1 MIKKFFIFVVLV
13 GLVSGFGMGM
23 NEYEVDIAHS
33 SISFKISHMV
43 VSKVRGHFNDFSV
56 TIKEDPNDI
65 TKSSVAVVIKTASID
80 TGNEKRDNHLRSADF
95 FDAEKYP
102 EITFQSKRI
111 EKKGDGYIAVGTLTM
126 RRVSKQITIHFE
138 ITGKMKD
145 PWGNTRAGIEAST
158 KLDRK
163 EYGVNWNK
171 TLDKGG
177 LMVGNEVKIEIFL
190 EMVSKKR

>member
-1 MIKKFFIFVVLV
+1 MIKKYLVFVVIVSL
-13 GLVSGFGMGM
+13 LSGFGLGM
-23 NEYEVDIAHS
+23 NEYESDIPHS

-56 TIKEDPNDI
+56 NIKEDPNDI

-80 TGNEKRDNHLRSADF
+80 TRNEKRDNHLRSADF

-111 EKKGDGYIAVGTLTM
+111 EKKGDAYVAVGTLNM
-126 RRVSKQITIHFE
+126 HGVSKEITIPFE
-138 ITGKMKD
+138 ITGKLKD

-163 EYGVNWNK
+163 DYGLNWNK

-177 LMVGNEVKIEIFL
+177 LMVGNGVKIEILL
-190 EMVSKKR
+190 EMVSKKK

>member
-1 MIKKFFIFVVLV
+1 MIKKIFVFLVMV
-13 GLVSGFGMGM
+13 GLVYGYGLGM

-43 VSKVRGHFNDFSV
+43 VSKVRGNFKDFSV

-80 TGNEKRDNHLRSADF
+80 TDNEKRDNHLRSADF

-102 EITFQSKRI
+102 EITFRSSRI
-111 EKKGDGYIAVGTLTM
+111 EKKGDAYIAVGTLDM
-126 RRVSKQITIHFE
+126 HGVSKEITIPFE
-138 ITGKMKD
+138 ITGKMQD

-158 KLDRK
+158 QLDRK
-163 EYGVNWNK
+163 DYGLNWNK

-177 LMVGNEVKIEIFL
+177 LLVGNEVKIEIFL
-190 EMVSKKR
+190 EMVGKKK

>member
-1 MIKKFFIFVVLV
+1 MVKKFFVFVVMV
-13 GLVSGFGMGM
+13 GLVYGFGMGM
-23 NEYEVDIAHS
+23 NEYEADIAHS
-33 SISFKISHMV
+33 SLSFKISHMV

-80 TGNEKRDNHLRSADF
+80 TDNEKRDNHLRSADF

-102 EITFQSKRI
+102 EITFQSSRI
-111 EKKGDGYIAVGTLTM
+111 EKKGDAYAAVGTLNM
-126 RRVSKQITIHFE
+126 HGVSKEITIPFE

-158 KLDRK
+158 QLDRK
-163 EYGVNWNK
+163 DYGLNWNK

-177 LMVGNEVKIEIFL
+177 LMVGNEVKIEILL
-190 EMVSKKR
+190 EMVSKKQ

>member
-1 MIKKFFIFVVLV
+1 MIKRLWLFAVLI
-13 GLVSGFGMGM
+13 GLVYGFGMGM
-23 NEYEVDIAHS
+23 NEYELDIAHS
-33 SISFKISHMV
+33 SLSFKISHMV

-111 EKKGDGYIAVGTLTM
+111 EKKDDAYAAIGTLNM
-126 RRVSKQITIHFE
+126 HGVSKEITISRRISIFTSLPT
-138 ITGKMKD
+138 IR
-145 PWGNTRAGIEAST
+145 PPLS
-158 KLDRK
+158 
-163 EYGVNWNK
+163 
-171 TLDKGG
+171 
-177 LMVGNEVKIEIFL
+177 MVLFQL
-190 EMVSKKR
+190 RP

>member
-1 MIKKFFIFVVLV
+1 MIKKILVFVVLV
-13 GLVSGFGMGM
+13 GLVYGFGMGM
-23 NEYEVDIAHS
+23 NEYEVDVAHS

-65 TKSSVAVVIKTASID
+65 TKSSVAVVIKAASID

-95 FDAEKYP
+95 FDAEKHP
-102 EITFQSKRI
+102 GITFQSKRI
-111 EKKGDGYIAVGTLTM
+111 EKKGDGYVAVGILTM
-126 RRVSKQITIHFE
+126 RGVSKEITIPFE
-138 ITGKMKD
+138 ITGKLKD
-145 PWGNTRAGIEAST
+145 PWGNTRAGIEASA

-163 EYGVNWNK
+163 DYGVNWNK

-177 LMVGNEVKIEIFL
+177 LMVGNEVKIEILL
-190 EMVSKKR
+190 EMVSKKK

>member
-1 MIKKFFIFVVLV
+1 MIKKFLVFVLLV
-13 GLVSGFGMGM
+13 GLVSGFGLGM

-56 TIKEDPNDI
+56 NIKEDPNDI
-65 TKSSVAVVIKTASID
+65 TKSSVAVAIKTASID
-80 TGNEKRDNHLRSADF
+80 TRNEKRDNHLRSADF

-111 EKKGDGYIAVGTLTM
+111 EKKGDAYAAVGTLDM
-126 RRVSKQITIHFE
+126 HGVSKEITISFE
-138 ITGKMKD
+138 ITGKLKD
-145 PWGNTRAGIEAST
+145 PWGNTRAGIEASA

-163 EYGVNWNK
+163 DYGLNWNK

-177 LMVGNEVKIEIFL
+177 LMVGNEVKIEILL
-190 EMVSKKR
+190 EMVSKKK

>member
-1 MIKKFFIFVVLV
+1 MVKKFFVFVVMV
-13 GLVSGFGMGM
+13 GLVYGFGMGM
-23 NEYEVDIAHS
+23 NEYEADIAHS
-33 SISFKISHMV
+33 SLSFKISHMV

-80 TGNEKRDNHLRSADF
+80 TDNEKRDNHLRSADF

-102 EITFQSKRI
+102 EITFQSSRI
-111 EKKGDGYIAVGTLTM
+111 GKKGDAYTVVGILNM
-126 RRVSKQITIHFE
+126 HGVSKEITIPFE

-158 KLDRK
+158 QLDRK
-163 EYGVNWNK
+163 DYGLNWNK

-177 LMVGNEVKIEIFL
+177 LMVGNEVKIEILL
-190 EMVSKKR
+190 EMVSKKQ

>member
-1 MIKKFFIFVVLV
+1 MIKKILVFVVLV

-23 NEYEVDIAHS
+23 NEYEADIAHS
-33 SISFKISHMV
+33 SLSFKISHMV
-43 VSKVRGHFNDFSV
+43 VSKVRGYFNDFSV
-56 TIKEDPNDI
+56 TIKEDPKDI
-65 TKSSVAVVIKTASID
+65 TKSSVTVVIKTTSID

-111 EKKGDGYIAVGTLTM
+111 EKKGDAYAAAGTLNM
-126 RRVSKQITIHFE
+126 HGISKEITIFFE
-138 ITGKMKD
+138 ITGKIKD

-163 EYGVNWNK
+163 DYGLNWNK

-177 LMVGNEVKIEIFL
+177 LMVGNEVKIEILL
-190 EMVSKKR
+190 EMVSKKK